1 MSARPQQRRTR
12 CPRRTASIPPR
23 AAPTAAA
30 HPDEDG
36 AVVGVACTVGRQV
49 GAAHAR
55 EHVVEKHLVGALHAA
70 AAAAAGRVSTRT
82 HATLVGSGA
91 ATINAA
97 AGHRS
102 SMQETLTTARASTA
116 RAMRCSRRSSARPA
130 RQGSAAAPSRPPAAA
145 AASTTCSASIAS
157 EAGEAVRRW
166 QRSAAGSAAVHKLLR
181 LCGIAP
187 PGLGARPNDCRMFV
201 GVRQLATRDARGP
214 RRPPRTGPA
223 QHRRPAHLRCCGC
236 RRRGHVEKAGRPGD
250 EKGAHEAG
258 QAGVG
263 VQAGHR
269 STLCVDQHVLPEVV
283 GTNAAAGSV
292 SVRIDAAAAR
302 APGKYCEWRGPCSSR
317 SCRGSTGV

>member
-36 AVVGVACTVGRQV
+36 AVVGVARTVGRQV

-187 PGLGARPNDCRMFV
+187 PGLGARPNDCRMFCWRPAA
-201 GVRQLATRDARGP
+201 GNAGRPRPQAAATDGAGATSTARAP
-214 RRPPRTGPA
+214 ALLRMPSPWSSRESRLSRRREGCSRGRPGRRGSAGRPSVHA
-223 QHRRPAHLRCCGC
+223 VRRPARVGGG
-236 RRRGHVEKAGRPGD
+236 RGHECSGRLSERANRCSGRPG
-250 EKGAHEAG
+250 
-258 QAGVG
+258 
-263 VQAGHR
+263 
-269 STLCVDQHVLPEVV
+269 
-283 GTNAAAGSV
+283 
-292 SVRIDAAAAR
+292 AR
-302 APGKYCEWRGPCSSR
+302 
-317 SCRGSTGV
+317 